1 MDLFAKQRW
10 DFPKRKE
17 GFRMNKR
24 IQKITAGA
32 LLASLTLYAT
42 PVFAFTKEE
51 TVYSKLD
58 TTGKP
63 YQTIV
68 NSELKNI
75 DGATTLTDVS
85 DLLRIKNVGGDE
97 PFTQNGTE
105 IIWQAD
111 GKDIFYQGETEKKPP
126 VLCEVT
132 YTLDGEE
139 ISAQDIVGKSGKVQ
153 ICITYRNQEKHS
165 VTIQGKTKTMYTP
178 FTVVCGTVFANNHSK
193 NVEISNGKVINNG
206 DKTIV
211 VGVAMP
217 GLQES
222 LGIEEIEIPS
232 KVEITMDAEDFEM
245 NGIYGFVSAN
255 LLEEDFDFSKFNHIY
270 DMATTL
276 QDASNQLVDGSNQL
290 KDGSR
295 TLDTGMQE
303 LAKQLNS
310 KIAMYR
316 SARKELENQ
325 EKLEK
330 QIIEIVNAEITKLSP
345 ELKALA
351 KAEADNVIHENN
363 QIIQEKT
370 TQTALAY
377 TKQTIQNSNGGI
389 SEETKQS
396 IAKDISLAL
405 ANLAQKGDVK
415 ALEAQIKQIVIA
427 DVTNTVKTATSDVIT
442 TKVDTMKNTI
452 SDPTKLLD
460 TSSAAGLSA
469 AEEQMAQ
476 AMVPGIKIQSPTLS
490 DAEALAQ
497 ARKSVSQFATTVSKG
512 TMDAT
517 LDAVAKEAPTM
528 AETEV
533 QKVVTSL
540 NTDGALEQAISAY
553 YQKVTDEIA
562 ARIGQ
567 DTLQAVQENIKKE
580 LVEELEKSFA
590 NDTAMQAQLGKV
602 IDTVSEKTA
611 RTLAEDLAEDLTRQ
625 ITNNLIE
632 KQFSGELS
640 QTMLS
645 QELGK
650 YEAILSEKLTALDS
664 ELAILQSGLGQLT
677 EGTSQLSEGA
687 SQLAEG
693 MTQFDEDGIQ
703 KIYDLVMNNG
713 KEMQVR
719 MEKLQEL
726 AKEYNNFTMLN
737 DTDDGTVKF
746 IFLIDNLKKDT
757 ENKQEAVLPDTNT
770 TSAKKEE
777 TTSSK

>member
-1 MDLFAKQRW
+1 
-10 DFPKRKE
+10 
-17 GFRMNKR
+17 
-24 IQKITAGA
+24 
-32 LLASLTLYAT
+32 
-42 PVFAFTKEE
+42 
-51 TVYSKLD
+51 
-58 TTGKP
+58 
-63 YQTIV
+63 
-68 NSELKNI
+68 
-75 DGATTLTDVS
+75 
-85 DLLRIKNVGGDE
+85 
-97 PFTQNGTE
+97 
-105 IIWQAD
+105 
-111 GKDIFYQGETEKKPP
+111 
-126 VLCEVT
+126 
-132 YTLDGEE
+132 
-139 ISAQDIVGKSGKVQ
+139 
-153 ICITYRNQEKHS
+153 
-165 VTIQGKTKTMYTP
+165 
-178 FTVVCGTVFANNHSK
+178 
-193 NVEISNGKVINNG
+193 
-206 DKTIV
+206 
-211 VGVAMP
+211 MP

-517 LDAVAKEAPTM
+517 LDAVAKEAPTI

-611 RTLAEDLAEDLTRQ
+611 RTLAEDLTEDLTRQ